1 MKNLVILILLLS
13 LSASAQKKNSDED
26 QFRIVWK
33 SFRTH
38 IKSHNLTAASQLV
51 NFPLYT
57 AKSENAQG
65 RLVPTDLLNAA
76 EFKAYKKDIFNEEVI
91 RILPK
96 LGEENLSEIVGNE
109 DSYYAKVRKMT
120 IPGSKLYEVYAE
132 YKQQGRNSESYFGF
146 VFGKVKSGKYK
157 VIAYYGKWPVR

>member
-1 MKNLVILILLLS
+1 MKYMVALLVLLCLG
-13 LSASAQKKNSDED
+13 ASAQKKNSEED
-26 QFRIVWK
+26 QFRIIWK

-65 RLVPTDLLNAA
+65 RSVPTDLLTAA
-76 EFKAYKKDIFNEEVI
+76 EFKAYKKDVFNEEVI

-109 DSYYAKVRKMT
+109 DSYYARVRKTT

-146 VFGKVKSGKYK
+146 VFGKVKSGNYK

>member
-33 SFRTH
+33 SFRTY

-65 RLVPTDLLNAA
+65 RSVPTDLLTAA
-76 EFKAYKKDIFNEEVI
+76 EFKTYKKDIFNEEVI

-96 LGEENLSEIVGNE
+96 LGEESLSEIVGNE

-146 VFGKVKSGKYK
+146 VFGKVKSGNYK